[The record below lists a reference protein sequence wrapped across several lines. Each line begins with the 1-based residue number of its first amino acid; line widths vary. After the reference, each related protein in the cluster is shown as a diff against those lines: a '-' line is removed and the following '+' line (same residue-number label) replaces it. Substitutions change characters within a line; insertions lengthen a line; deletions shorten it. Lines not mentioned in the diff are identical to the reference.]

1 MASVKMDLKTAKL
14 SLKVSK
20 VGLTKA
26 ISEFERVGEQFEKNK
41 DAAVA
46 RSRKVRLAATLI
58 EALDTINLKVKK
70 MTESKDTCVG
80 VIIGINDDDLSKP
93 KEFLQGPQVDNT
105 TQSFQQ
111 LQEQW
116 RRYSNHKVI

>member
-70 MTESKDTCVG
+70 MTESKDTCIG

-93 KEFLQGPQVDNT
+93 KEFLQGP
-105 TQSFQQ
+105 
-111 LQEQW
+111 
-116 RRYSNHKVI
+116 